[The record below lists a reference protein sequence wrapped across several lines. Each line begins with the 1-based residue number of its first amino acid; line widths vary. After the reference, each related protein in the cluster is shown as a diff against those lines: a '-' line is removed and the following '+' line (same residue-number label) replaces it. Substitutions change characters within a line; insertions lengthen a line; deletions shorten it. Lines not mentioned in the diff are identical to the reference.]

1 MWAYIKPQII
11 QQLMQKRQ
19 IPIDDS
25 NNANDDLGDGATQQA
40 K

>member
-11 QQLMQKRQ
+11 QQLMQKLQ

-25 NNANDDLGDGATQQA
+25 NNANDDRVDGQQA